1 MLTIAAFALL
11 GWMMGLGLLYW
22 VGVLVV
28 AALLVYEHSLVS
40 PGDLSRLDVAFFNVN
55 GYIAVILFVA
65 VLGGRLSV
73 TETLDGAEKA
83 RFVSAMFSRIARRY
97 DLMNGLMTLG
107 MHHAGG
113 GWPRARPS
121 PRPTA
126 PRSTSPPA
134 PATSRSS
141 WPSPSRIARSSGP
154 TSRSACSRWRARSCA
169 GSARP
174 AGSAS
179 LAADALA
186 LPFADRTFACVTSAF
201 LLRNLADL
209 EQGLREMQRV
219 TRPGRPR
226 RRARD
231 HPVRAPGFTPLFRFY
246 FHHVV
251 PRIGQL
257 VGGDREAYSYL
268 PQSVDRFVTPGE
280 LVALMEKVGLR
291 GVTYRRLGLGTV
303 TIHTGIA

>member
-1 MLTIAAFALL
+1 
-11 GWMMGLGLLYW
+11 
-22 VGVLVV
+22 
-28 AALLVYEHSLVS
+28 
-40 PGDLSRLDVAFFNVN
+40 
-55 GYIAVILFVA
+55 
-65 VLGGRLSV
+65 V
-73 TETLDGAEKA
+73 TETLHGVEKA

-107 MHHAGG
+107 MHHNWRRVA
-113 GWPRARPS
+113 ARQTIAS
-121 PRPTA
+121 PDG
-126 PRSTSPPA
+126 PA
-134 PATSRSS
+134 LDLATGTGDLAIDLAEVHPHRTVVGADFSLGMLAV
-141 WPSPSRIARSSGP
+141 ARDKLDGLDE
-154 TSRSACSRWRARSCA
+154 AR
-169 GSARP
+169 RVRL
-174 AGSAS
+174 

-186 LPFADRTFACVTSAF
+186 LPFPTRTFACVTSAF

-209 EQGLREMQRV
+209 EQGLREMRRV
-219 TRPGRPR
+219 TRPGGRVV
-226 RRARD
+226 ALEITQM
-231 HPVRAPGFTPLFRFY
+231 RAPGFTTLFRLY

-251 PRIGQL
+251 PWIGQL

>member
-1 MLTIAAFALL
+1 M
-11 GWMMGLGLLYW
+11 
-22 VGVLVV
+22 
-28 AALLVYEHSLVS
+28 
-40 PGDLSRLDVAFFNVN
+40 
-55 GYIAVILFVA
+55 
-65 VLGGRLSV
+65 
-73 TETLDGAEKA
+73 TETLHGVEKA

-107 MHHAGG
+107 MHHNWRRVA
-113 GWPRARPS
+113 ARQTIAS
-121 PRPTA
+121 PDG
-126 PRSTSPPA
+126 PA
-134 PATSRSS
+134 LDLATGTGDLAIDLAEVHPHRTVVGADFSLGMLAV
-141 WPSPSRIARSSGP
+141 ARDKLDGLDE
-154 TSRSACSRWRARSCA
+154 AR
-169 GSARP
+169 RVRL
-174 AGSAS
+174 

-186 LPFADRTFACVTSAF
+186 LPFGTRTFACVTSAF

-219 TRPGRPR
+219 TRPGGRVV
-226 RRARD
+226 ALEITQM
-231 HPVRAPGFTPLFRFY
+231 RAPGFTALFRLY

-251 PRIGQL
+251 PWIGQL

-280 LVALMEKVGLR
+280 LVALMGKVGLR